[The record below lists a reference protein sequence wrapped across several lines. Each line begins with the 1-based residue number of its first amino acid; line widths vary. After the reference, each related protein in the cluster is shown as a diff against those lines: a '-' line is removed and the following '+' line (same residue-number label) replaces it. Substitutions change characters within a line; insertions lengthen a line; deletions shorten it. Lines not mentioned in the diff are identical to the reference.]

1 MWELG
6 LAARQKEELEQ
17 RHGGVGTLCPRGVAG
32 DEACDVG
39 PVRHSKKLQFFF
51 PGEVNGI
58 IFK

>member
-32 DEACDVG
+32 DEASDRILIG
-39 PVRHSKKLQFFF
+39 KAWGKSM
-51 PGEVNGI
+51 
-58 IFK
+58 